1 MSSHPDLAPEE
12 RAALLL
18 RKYRTAFEVFR
29 PYHETRLYALLPD
42 NITLASTVVLRDGTA
57 EPERWGLL
65 MGQGISG
72 MAAITGVSD
81 LYHDAHRHP
90 HSMYHDPAIYQEHGD
105 QAMVAPIKAH
115 GAADTV
121 AVLFLN
127 RLGRTWWSA
136 REYAAFLALAEQIQ
150 QDWRK

>member
-1 MSSHPDLAPEE
+1 MNSHPDLAPEE

-29 PYHETRLYALLPD
+29 PYHETRLYALLRD
-42 NITLASTVVLRDGTA
+42 NITLASTVVLRDGAA
-57 EPERWGLL
+57 EPDRWGLL

-72 MAAITGVSD
+72 MTAITGVPD

-90 HSMYHDPAIYQEHGD
+90 HSTYRDPAIYQEHGD
-105 QAMVAPIKAH
+105 QAMIAPIKTH
-115 GAADTV
+115 DADTV

-127 RLGRTWWSA
+127 RLGHTWWSA

-150 QDWRK
+150 QDWCK